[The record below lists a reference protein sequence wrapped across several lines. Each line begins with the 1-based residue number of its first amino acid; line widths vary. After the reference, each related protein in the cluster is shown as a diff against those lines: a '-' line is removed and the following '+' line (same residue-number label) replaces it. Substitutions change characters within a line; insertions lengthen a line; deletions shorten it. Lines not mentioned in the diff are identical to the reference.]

1 MNNFKRFSFLILT
14 SFFLTAC
21 SNCGSKTE
29 VNQLTDDTFNGTQSE
44 TSINNSLQ
52 EEKSTSEN
60 NTNVKDSI
68 SDNCDIT
75 KKTKDYILNEQD
87 NKSEAEKIKWS
98 ETFLNQVNIDD
109 VYQEYLSTGGTADDI
124 QSFAQYLTLN
134 APIFHNW
141 EELVATDLF
150 NTYDEKISHIEHLQ
164 DNLYQVYIKIDGSD
178 VPYVVVNSR
187 TGYFHG

>member
-1 MNNFKRFSFLILT
+1 L
-14 SFFLTAC
+14 
-21 SNCGSKTE
+21 
-29 VNQLTDDTFNGTQSE
+29 NG
-44 TSINNSLQ
+44 
-52 EEKSTSEN
+52 
-60 NTNVKDSI
+60 
-68 SDNCDIT
+68 
-75 KKTKDYILNEQD
+75 QD

-134 APIFHNW
+134 APILDNW
-141 EELVATDLF
+141 EELAATDLL